1 MLEQIFTNPA
11 VLAYIGV
18 AICVG
23 LSAIG
28 SSLGSGAVASVG
40 ASLVSKEPNK
50 FSQVLILSA
59 LPSSQALYGLLF
71 GIIIMLRTGLISG
84 QLLEGVT
91 SEIGM
96 QFLFAAIPVG
106 VAGLISGYAQGK
118 VAASAVKIVAE
129 NPTNLN
135 QGIVLSALIESF
147 AIFGLIISI
156 LIAFIGISV

>member
-1 MLEQIFTNPA
+1 MSDPA

-23 LSAIG
+23 LGAIG
-28 SSLGSGAVASVG
+28 SALGSASVASVG
-40 ASLVSKEPNK
+40 ASLVSKEPTK

-71 GIIIMLRTGLISG
+71 GIIIMLRTGLING
-84 QLLEGVT
+84 ELLPGMTE
-91 SEIGM
+91 SIGY
-96 QFLFAAIPVG
+96 QFLFSAIPVG

-118 VAASAVKIVAE
+118 VAASAVKIIAE

-156 LIAFIGISV
+156 LIAFIGITV

>member
-1 MLEQIFTNPA
+1 MLEQIFIDPA
-11 VLAYIGV
+11 VLAYLGV

-23 LSAIG
+23 LGAIG
-28 SSLGSGAVASVG
+28 SALGSGAVASVG

-71 GIIIMLRTGLISG
+71 GIIIMLRTGLIG
-84 QLLEGVT
+84 GELVDGMT
-91 SEIGM
+91 SQIAM
-96 QFLFAAIPVG
+96 QFMFAAVPVG
-106 VAGLISGYAQGK
+106 VAGLFSGYAQGK

-156 LIAFIGISV
+156 LIAFIGIPV

>member
-1 MLEQIFTNPA
+1 
-11 VLAYIGV
+11 
-18 AICVG
+18 
-23 LSAIG
+23 
-28 SSLGSGAVASVG
+28 
-40 ASLVSKEPNK
+40 
-50 FSQVLILSA
+50 
-59 LPSSQALYGLLF
+59 
-71 GIIIMLRTGLISG
+71 MLRTGLISG